1 MPIYL
6 VLVLGGEA
14 FRGRTQDLLL
24 LLFHVEEVG
33 GDGDGDGVGEVGRV
47 RVAVK
52 NVHKEVRQ
60 KQQFSRLRL
69 ELSRFFLT
77 SSKLTNKIV
86 SLTRLYACLACFLI
100 Y

>member
-24 LLFHVEEVG
+24 LLFHVEE
-33 GDGDGDGVGEVGRV
+33 GDGDGDGVGGVGRV
-47 RVAVK
+47 RVAVR